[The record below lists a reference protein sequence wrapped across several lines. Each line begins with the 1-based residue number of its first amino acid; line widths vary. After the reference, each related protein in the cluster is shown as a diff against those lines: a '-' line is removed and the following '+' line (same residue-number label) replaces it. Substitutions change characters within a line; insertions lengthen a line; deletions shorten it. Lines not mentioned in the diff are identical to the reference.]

1 MKKKLIVMNIHTY
14 KMSDKYNKKR
24 AARPRS
30 SPLVQGPGK
39 GPTAS
44 PKIIK
49 INALLDAII
58 LVEFQEYKT
67 KQTGQVVPD
76 THGAK

>member
-24 AARPRS
+24 AARPHS
-30 SPLVQGPGK
+30 SPLVQ

-49 INALLDAII
+49 INALLAAII